1 MSQSAEFHNHPFDEP
16 TLMKLELYRQYLREW
31 FPVFISSSKQYFSSI
46 FVFDFFCGP
55 GYDGTLPP
63 GRPHPGSP
71 IIALEEL
78 DKALETRKTLGK
90 LEGVPLP
97 HVTFVFNDLDSKK
110 VESLRQSLKYRLPR
124 RYSSIVYENLSFKE
138 CFTKYE
144 NLMGRPDIATL
155 AFIDQ
160 FGVSEVT
167 SEIFTRLINKPN
179 LDFLFYIAASIVNRM
194 KEMDCIR
201 SKLPE
206 ITPPEYQ
213 EMKGTTALRY
223 IAKAYQRMVTQD
235 NVFLSHFAFKRGA
248 NVNGLIFGS
257 HNILGIEKFLQRAW
271 KLDPFCGEAG
281 FDIDKAN
288 RHLGD
293 DYLPLEIEGRPV
305 GRPTKLLD
313 FEERLRASV
322 LDKTIKT
329 TEDVYLFAMAEGFLA
344 SQAKKVIVE
353 MINEGKLRNRKRDI
367 CVSYDAYKKKKS
379 ATLLINV
386 EVTDADCL

>member
-1 MSQSAEFHNHPFDEP
+1 MSQSSEFHNHPFDEP

-31 FPVFISSSKQYFSSI
+31 FPVFISSSRQCFRSI
-46 FVFDFFCGP
+46 FVFDFCCGP

-63 GRPHPGSP
+63 ESPHPGSP

-78 DKALETRKTLGK
+78 DKALETRKTLKK

-97 HVTFVFNDLDSKK
+97 QVTFVFNDLDSKK
-110 VESLRQSLKYRLPR
+110 VESLRESLRTRLLQR
-124 RYSSIVYENLSFKE
+124 DVLIVYESLSFKE
-138 CFTKYE
+138 CFAKYE
-144 NLMGRPDIATL
+144 SLMGSQDVAVL

-179 LDFLFYIAASIVNRM
+179 VDFLFYVAASIVNRM
-194 KEMDCIR
+194 KEMECIR

-206 ITPPEYQ
+206 IKPAEYQ

-223 IAKAYQRMVTQD
+223 IARAYQRMVDQ
-235 NVFLSHFAFKRGA
+235 NNIFLSHFAFKRGA

-257 HNILGIEKFLQRAW
+257 HNILGIDKFLQKAW

-288 RHLGD
+288 RQLID

-305 GRPTKLLD
+305 DRPTKLLD
-313 FEERLRASV
+313 FEERLRASI
-322 LDKTIKT
+322 LNKEIKT
-329 TEDVYLFAMAEGFLA
+329 TTDVYLFAMTEGFLA
-344 SQAKKVIVE
+344 SHAKKVIMR
-353 MINEGKLRNRKRDI
+353 MIDEGELGNKKKTI
-367 CVSYDAYKKKKS
+367 CVSYDAYKEKKS
-379 ATLLINV
+379 ATLLVNV
-386 EVTDADCL
+386 